1 MQKRISLLLVIVMI
15 VTSLLACGKEK
26 LNTKNESYEG
36 KTGGFY
42 TKQAIENWNSYDE
55 ADCILV
61 GAPCRILRQKT
72 ALHGIGE
79 DSTQAGVDSLNG
91 ALGERFSGHRVL
103 LFSKLGVEIAEVFR
117 L

>member
-1 MQKRISLLLVIVMI
+1 MI

-55 ADCILV
+55 ADCTNMKQKISGLV
-61 GAPCRILRQKT
+61 
-72 ALHGIGE
+72 
-79 DSTQAGVDSLNG
+79 
-91 ALGERFSGHRVL
+91 ERKFQIIR
-103 LFSKLGVEIAEVFR
+103 
-117 L
+117 

>member
-1 MQKRISLLLVIVMI
+1 MI

-55 ADCILV
+55 ADCTNIEAEKKNGSCV
-61 GAPCRILRQKT
+61 LRLQSQQ
-72 ALHGIGE
+72 II
-79 DSTQAGVDSLNG
+79 
-91 ALGERFSGHRVL
+91 VL
-103 LFSKLGVEIAEVFR
+103 
-117 L
+117 

>member
-1 MQKRISLLLVIVMI
+1 MLEDGGKMQKRISLLLVIVMI

-55 ADCILV
+55 ADCTNLFICNSKPV
-61 GAPCRILRQKT
+61 C
-72 ALHGIGE
+72 
-79 DSTQAGVDSLNG
+79 STSCHSL
-91 ALGERFSGHRVL
+91 
-103 LFSKLGVEIAEVFR
+103 
-117 L
+117 

>member
-55 ADCILV
+55 ADCTNIEAENIRLS
-61 GAPCRILRQKT
+61 GKRTLPLFT
-72 ALHGIGE
+72 ALTRKVNIQFLTRLSFVQQVVRTILH
-79 DSTQAGVDSLNG
+79 LM
-91 ALGERFSGHRVL
+91 VL
-103 LFSKLGVEIAEVFR
+103 LPFQKNIVGD
-117 L
+117 